1 MGKLSELKASFDQVV
16 EEHRELQRMIQELRG
31 HLERPQPQLTGGTS
45 HVWASVLAQQLVRLH
60 DKLFLH
66 FRKEEQAG
74 ILDEL
79 AKEFP
84 RASRAVERLRDE
96 HGEVLVEVREILG
109 AAMSCAAEKPPPGP
123 SVSGRTMS
131 LLDRLDRHERKETD
145 LIERLY
151 CEELGG
157 EHS

>member
-1 MGKLSELKASFDQVV
+1 MGKLGELKASFDQVV

-31 HLERPQPQLTGGTS
+31 YLERPQAQLTDATS
-45 HVWASVLAQQLVRLH
+45 HVWASVLAQQLVQLH
-60 DKLFLH
+60 DRLFVN
-66 FRKEEQAG
+66 FREEEQAG

-79 AKEFP
+79 AREFP
-84 RASRAVERLRDE
+84 RASRAVDRLRDE

-109 AAMSCAAEKPPPGP
+109 AAMTCAEDKPPPGP
-123 SVSGRTMS
+123 SVTGRAMG

-151 CEELGG
+151 CEDLGG
-157 EHS
+157 EHY